1 MLLAFA
7 NTLLLAAARQMIDHP
22 YNTRSDTS
30 GER

>member
-7 NTLLLAAARQMIDHP
+7 NTLIAAARQMIDHP